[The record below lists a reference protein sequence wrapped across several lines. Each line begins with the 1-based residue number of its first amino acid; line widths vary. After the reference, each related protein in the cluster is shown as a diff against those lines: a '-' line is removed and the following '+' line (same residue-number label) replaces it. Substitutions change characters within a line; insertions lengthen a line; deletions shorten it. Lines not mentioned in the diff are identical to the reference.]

1 MVKANLSFP
10 FLSSNYL
17 LTRCFDSKRW
27 YVRNLTASWQF
38 LHMAADETHSLLS
51 RLFEQHLISPWC
63 PKLRKKRSKET
74 LLLRKVL
81 PPTFSIFGCISN
93 KFPLW
98 ERRRGDS
105 FVLTSSNSPT
115 AASLTCPLSFTCLWT
130 LLASCYLESLD
141 FLTFRFSN
149 DDRLFHSM
157 KVT

>member
-98 ERRRGDS
+98 ERRRRGFLLFSHHQTALHSS
-105 FVLTSSNSPT
+105 FFDV
-115 AASLTCPLSFTCLWT
+115 SLEFYLFVDVVGFLLFGKSRLSDFPI
-130 LLASCYLESLD
+130 LEWWS
-141 FLTFRFSN
+141 TFP
-149 DDRLFHSM
+149 
-157 KVT
+157 